1 MVRTTRK
8 RFPVAST
15 ALRRATVKKYLNK
28 VSELGLLLTNQ
39 RYNMMKE
46 LTVLANLLCISVVVI
61 KSVDASSGKQR
72 HIFKYNETEAK
83 HLLYLAAA
91 AYTTNPEPCIK
102 K

>member
-1 MVRTTRK
+1 MD
-8 RFPVAST
+8 
-15 ALRRATVKKYLNK
+15 RRANGAGLQR
-28 VSELGLLLTNQ
+28 VSEAEWCQAKTWISAHEP

-46 LTVLANLLCISVVVI
+46 LAVLANLLCVSVVVM
-61 KSVDASSGKQR
+61 KSVDVTGKQR
-72 HIFKYNETEAK
+72 HIFRYNETEAK